1 MGLRYP
7 EENFTLV
14 WRGVTSDNARLQ
26 AAGHEVLEAALPGSF
41 GEAVLAIVDEGEP
54 PGRRARV
61 AAAALGAAVHPM
73 SHEEAVREMM
83 QDRSEVVRGIAAHHT
98 AELGLGAAPD
108 AAQEV
113 RSRA

>member
-1 MGLRYP
+1 MGLRHP

-26 AAGHEVLEAALPGSF
+26 AAGHEVLDAALPGSF
-41 GEAVLAIVDEGEP
+41 REAVLAIVDDGEP
-54 PGRRARV
+54 AARRARV
-61 AAAALGAAVHPM
+61 AAAALGAPVRPL
-73 SHEEAVREMM
+73 SHEEAVMEMM

-98 AELGLGAAPD
+98 AELGLGTEPD

-113 RSRA
+113 HGLV